1 MLSLNLLATQAHRSD
16 LADQARRARVN
27 ATATPVTRVTLRY
40 AAAADAPRLRD
51 LAELDSAL
59 LPDGPVLLAEVD
71 GRLRAALPIDGGAP
85 ISDPFHRGREL
96 LQLLQL
102 RADQLRPGGAGA

>member
-51 LAELDSAL
+51 LAELDSAP
-59 LPDGPVLLAEVD
+59 LPDGLVLLAEVD
-71 GRLRAALPIDGGAP
+71 GRLDSAWRAHSLRSARARRSRSASASGA
-85 ISDPFHRGREL
+85 
-96 LQLLQL
+96 
-102 RADQLRPGGAGA
+102 